1 MSGRLEGRRLLV
13 VGGSSGIGR
22 ASGLA
27 AAAEGARVAF
37 AARRTERIA
46 EAAREAGNDAIAV
59 ACDALD
65 EGACKTA
72 VSEAAD
78 AFGGLDAIVYAPGV
92 GIPKP
97 IEALDADDWRR
108 AFDLN
113 VIGATSITR
122 FALPHLAAARGK
134 AVFISSISID
144 DQPPRPGFAP
154 YVVSKT
160 ALETLVRAWQGEHRE
175 VAFTTI
181 AMGDTLTEFGHDYGP
196 ELIGGLVQRWVSEGY
211 MYGRA
216 MDPAPVAEQIVNVLA
231 SSETIRR
238 LAITPNYGDPGG
250 NRSHHD

>member
-1 MSGRLEGRRLLV
+1 MSARLAGRRVLV

-37 AARRTERIA
+37 AARRSDRIA
-46 EAAREAGNDAIAV
+46 EAAKEAGRGAIAV
-59 ACDALD
+59 GCDVLD
-65 EGACKTA
+65 ESACEAT
-72 VSEAAD
+72 VSEAAET
-78 AFGGLDAIVYAPGV
+78 FGGLDAIVYAPGI

-97 IEALDADDWRR
+97 IEKLDAADWRR

-113 VIGATSITR
+113 VIGATSIAR
-122 FALPHLAAARGK
+122 FALQHLAAARGK

-196 ELIGGLVQRWVSEGY
+196 ELIGGLVQRWVAEGY

-216 MDPAPVAEQIVNVLA
+216 MDPAPVAEQVVNVLA
-231 SSETIRR
+231 STETIRR
-238 LAITPNYGDPGG
+238 LAITPSYGDPGG
-250 NRSHHD
+250 